1 MARRTDDPQE
11 VYLVV
16 HGHFYQPPRENPW
29 LETIER
35 EESADP
41 YPNWNAR
48 IGDECYRRNGWASIF
63 DDKGYI
69 GGIINNYEYLSF
81 NFGPTLLTWMEAEM
95 AHTYARVLEADRLS
109 QKERSGHGN
118 ALAQPYG
125 HAIMPLCNERDRR
138 TLLRWGKRDF
148 EARFGREAE
157 AMWLPETGIDAATVD
172 DLINEGMTFMVLSP
186 HQARQVRSLGRTQWT
201 NVSGGKV
208 DPRMP
213 YRCFSSQDP
222 TRHID
227 VFFYD
232 GPVSHSLSF
241 ERVLDSSRQFV
252 DKAWGAVDGNR
263 KGAQLVHCAVDGET
277 FGHHQR
283 NAERALAYAFTEE
296 APRRG
301 FTLTNYGEYLELH
314 PPTHEVQLE
323 LGPNNEGT
331 AWSCAHGVGRWYRD
345 CGCHT
350 GGPSHWNQKWRGP
363 LRDAVDLVRDEA
375 ALLLEEMGAELLQDP
390 WAARD
395 DYIEVLL
402 EGSAD
407 SRSQFLTR
415 HNRDGRGLSRQVRIF
430 KLMEMHRFS
439 LLSQTS
445 CGWFFN
451 DLSGIEPVQN
461 LKYLAHTVQIMEDL
475 TGRNMEQ
482 RLLEVLGEAESNK
495 AEAGTGADIYL
506 ASALP
511 ASVDARR
518 FVAQYAIT
526 DMFCD
531 HPEDLQLHGYHVHRM
546 ERRRFSGSP
555 LTLTVGRVEVQHLRT
570 TETSDLNYVLIHFG
584 GLDFHCALRAF
595 TGDQD
600 FRRFTRRLEE
610 IFDGATI
617 TELLRAVDAYFGE
630 DYYDL
635 PQLLPDEREQVLDS
649 LFGDMIERFAEMY
662 TRLYMDNHRTVNA
675 LIDSGL
681 KVPREFRMA
690 AEYTLSR
697 QFNAE
702 ILAQSRS
709 RDPDRYQRA
718 REIVREAAHGGYK
731 LDLSESEELF
741 GDMLTDTVRTLA
753 WSPSEQACRDA
764 LDLFALAE
772 SLEINLPLDRS
783 QIMLFEMLGRKDAEA
798 SWAGF
803 RDLLHALLERL
814 RLVPGRRPARQTPGG
829 TEKTETESSEEGEE
843 AGDEAG
849 DEAGS
854 FEPDQ
859 PTK

>member
-29 LETIER
+29 LETIQR

-48 IGDECYRRNGWASIF
+48 IGEECYRRNGWASIY

-69 GGIINNYEYLSF
+69 RGIINNYEYLSF
-81 NFGPTLLTWMEAEM
+81 NFGPTLLSWMEAEM
-95 AHTYARVLEADRLS
+95 PHTYARVLEADRLS

-125 HAIMPLCNERDRR
+125 HAIMPLCNRRDRL

-148 EARFGREAE
+148 EHRFGRQAE
-157 AMWLPETGIDAATVD
+157 AMWLPETGIDAATVE
-172 DLINEGMTFMVLSP
+172 DLIAEGMKFVILSP
-186 HQARQVRSLGRTQWT
+186 YQACKVRPLGRTNWT
-201 NVSGGKV
+201 NVTAGKV
-208 DPRMP
+208 DPRVA
-213 YRCFSSQDP
+213 YRCFSSEDP
-222 TRHID
+222 KRFID

-232 GPVSHSLSF
+232 GPVSHAMSF

-252 DKAWGAVDGNR
+252 DKAWGAVDSNR
-263 KGAQLVHCAVDGET
+263 KGAQLVHAAVDGET

-283 NAERALAYAFTEE
+283 NAERALAYAFTKE
-296 APRRG
+296 APQRG

-314 PPTHEVQLE
+314 PPTQEVQLE
-323 LGPNNEGT
+323 PGPGGEGT

-350 GGPSHWNQKWRGP
+350 GGPSHWNQAWRTP
-363 LRDAVDLVRDEA
+363 LRDAVNLVRDEA
-375 ALLLEEMGAELLQDP
+375 AALLDEMGRELLEDP
-390 WAARD
+390 WGARD

-402 EGSAD
+402 EGSTD
-407 SRSQFLTR
+407 SRSKFLAR
-415 HNRDGRGLSRQVRIF
+415 HDRDGRGLSRQVRIF
-430 KLMEMHRFS
+430 KLMELQRFS

-451 DLSGIEPVQN
+451 DISGLEPIQI

-475 TGRNMEQ
+475 TGRNLEQ
-482 RLLEVLGEAESNK
+482 RLLGVLAEALSNDPQ
-495 AEAGTGADIYL
+495 AGTGADIYHN
-506 ASALP
+506 SALP
-511 ASVDARR
+511 SSVDTRR

-526 DMFCD
+526 DMFRD
-531 HPEDLQLHGYHVHRM
+531 HPDDLQIHGFHVHRM
-546 ERRRFSGSP
+546 ERRRFSGGP

-570 TETSDLNYVLIHFG
+570 TESADLNYVLIHFG
-584 GLDFHCALRAF
+584 GLDFHCALRSF
-595 TGDQD
+595 TGNQD

-635 PQLLPDEREQVLDS
+635 PQLLPEEREQVLDS

-702 ILAQSRS
+702 IRAQRRS
-709 RDPDRYQRA
+709 RDPNRYHRA
-718 REIVREAAHGGYK
+718 REIVGEAAHGGYD

-741 GDMLTDTVRTLA
+741 GEMLTDTVRTLA

-764 LDLFALAE
+764 LDLIALAE
-772 SLEINLPLDRS
+772 SLEINLPVDRS
-783 QIMLFEMLGRKDAEA
+783 QIMLFEMLRREDAED

-803 RDLLHALLERL
+803 RDLLHALLEKL
-814 RLVPGRRPARQTPGG
+814 RLVPVQGKSKKGG
-829 TEKTETESSEEGEE
+829 GAEEETEPSKGDGDDQA
-843 AGDEAG
+843 AGHQPEVG
-849 DEAGS
+849 
-854 FEPDQ
+854 FEPEQ
-859 PTK
+859 PTE